1 MGKMKAVEQ
10 EQLSQLAGG
19 SGAETPAT
27 TASRGEPQGSSGGAG
42 VEGLALAQA
51 QRMEEVG
58 LAQAQRIAEQEDEVG
73 KLRQAEQGHLARIS
87 ELQQQMEALARRQRE
102 ANIEQFGE
110 LEGLA
115 MTHAQRNI
123 ELEEEIRRMCDA
135 DREKAAR
142 LGELEAELRKT
153 KGTEADFVHRNVE
166 LEAEMRKTK
175 ATEAE
180 FVQRNVELEAMV
192 SRMTKAAQDQQR
204 RVEELRLAAEA
215 SEKKTGDLEEQ
226 VRGEVTRSAA
236 LEATL
241 RETRSALDQ
250 RKEAE
255 HQAAKLGDAGGGGG
269 PDRQGHLQSALRES
283 DTLVRSLRA
292 ELQSTAAENA
302 ELRATLRSMS
312 GQASQARA
320 APAAAGRPSR

>member
-51 QRMEEVG
+51 QRMEEVA

-135 DREKAAR
+135 EREKAAR
-142 LGELEAELRKT
+142 L
-153 KGTEADFVHRNVE
+153 
-166 LEAEMRKTK
+166 
-175 ATEAE
+175 
-180 FVQRNVELEAMV
+180 
-192 SRMTKAAQDQQR
+192 
-204 RVEELRLAAEA
+204 
-215 SEKKTGDLEEQ
+215 GDLEEQ